1 MSGRSTLETPPS
13 PHAPPPPNAHRTSP
27 RVQMLGVDNTEQ
39 PELVAVCEERGIV
52 LR

>member
-1 MSGRSTLETPPS
+1 MLLS

-27 RVQMLGVDNTEQ
+27 RVQELEVDNYNLEQ
-39 PELVAVCEERGIV
+39 PELVAVCEERGIW